1 MPVSRTLSAG
11 ERMEQKQGSG
21 WKWIAGGLALIV
33 TYQLG
38 YESGSK
44 GTLAAQ
50 PSFANSSYATP
61 LPDVTAV
68 DALTPTSSPTMAE
81 ALSNLTSDPSEET
94 TTNTTEVGETPAPSG
109 EPWKGYRSDPIVIA
123 ANDDEASD
131 DGEDVD
137 ELADSLALAP
147 TPAPTATAAPAAPST
162 PLSTYVPPKPVS
174 YGCAENGSCY
184 GDISATT
191 GRPKTV
197 AVRGYYRKDG
207 TYVRGHYRSR
217 SRY

>member
-1 MPVSRTLSAG
+1 MTLSG
-11 ERMEQKQGSG
+11 GIGMEQKQGSG

-44 GTLAAQ
+44 STPAAQ
-50 PSFANSSYATP
+50 PPYADSRYVTP
-61 LPDVTAV
+61 SPDVTGV
-68 DALTPTSSPTMAE
+68 DALTTPSPSMAE
-81 ALSNLTSDPSEET
+81 TLSDISSDPSGET
-94 TTNTTEVGETPAPSG
+94 TDNSTEAAETPTPTPLPAPG
-109 EPWKGYRSDPIVIA
+109 TGYHSDPIVLA
-123 ANDDEASD
+123 ASNDEASD
-131 DGEDVD
+131 DGEGADAS
-137 ELADSLALAP
+137 ADSLAIAP
-147 TPAPTATAAPAAPST
+147 TPAGTAAAGPAVPSSA
-162 PLSTYVPPKPVS
+162 LSTYVPPKPVS

-184 GDISATT
+184 GDFSSAT

-197 AVRGYYRKDG
+197 SVRGYYRKDG